1 MKRLKA
7 DVVVIS
13 AGTAGLPAA
22 VTAAEG
28 ESSVIILEKTGR
40 TGGSANRGNMLFAVE
55 DIPRGDVNN
64 DGQIDVSDVLLCV
77 NIIIHL
83 YEPHYPEFLRADY
96 NEDGSVSVLDVV
108 SIINVIVKGP

>member
-55 DIPRGDVNN
+55 SRMQKALPGYMTKEEAFKIHMEWTHWRVDPKL
-64 DGQIDVSDVLLCV
+64 VSAFI
-77 NIIIHL
+77 NHMIKHIH
-83 YEPHYPEFLRADY
+83 FS
-96 NEDGSVSVLDVV
+96 G
-108 SIINVIVKGP
+108 